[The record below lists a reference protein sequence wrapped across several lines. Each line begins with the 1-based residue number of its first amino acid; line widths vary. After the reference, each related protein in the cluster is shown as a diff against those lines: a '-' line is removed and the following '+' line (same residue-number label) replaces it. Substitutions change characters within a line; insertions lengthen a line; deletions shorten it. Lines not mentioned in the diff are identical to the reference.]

1 MTELRILMAG
11 LPDSGKTT
19 YLAALYHLLRTHTDA
34 TLALNLRQEPEAY
47 DYFREIER
55 TWLDLERMERSR
67 HSEPRD
73 AQLHLRDGELDVD
86 VRIPD
91 ISGESFNEMWEQGQW
106 ATSIQALTHGAT
118 GLLLFVRCD
127 AVVSPDL
134 IEVLDQDDE
143 AAQAV
148 SGGEAV
154 STDEDWRIEEA
165 PTQTK
170 LADLVET
177 VRAVNPT
184 APVAVVVAAWDV
196 LSDTTITPKQW
207 LTNTLPLLWQT
218 LASSA
223 DTSAFEVFG
232 VSAQGGDVTDPASRE
247 ALATMVPPFRRILV
261 AGQTQRHDLTV
272 PLAWLAAAAPAA

>member
-1 MTELRILMAG
+1 MTELRVLMAG

-19 YLAALYHLLRTHTDA
+19 YLAALYHLLRTHGDVP
-34 TLALNLRQEPEAY
+34 LALSLREEPSAY

-73 AQLHLRDGELDVD
+73 AQLQLRDGDVDVD

-91 ISGESFNEMWEQGQW
+91 VSGESFNEMWEQGQW
-106 ATSIQALTHGAT
+106 ADSVQALTHEAT

-134 IEVLDQDDE
+134 IEVLDQEEEDH
-143 AAQAV
+143 AV
-148 SGGEAV
+148 ADTPPTLADQE
-154 STDEDWRIEEA
+154 WRIEEA

-177 VRAVNPT
+177 VRGVNST
-184 APVAVVVAAWDV
+184 APVAVAVAAWDV
-196 LSDTTITPKQW
+196 LSGTTMTPMQW
-207 LTNTLPLLWQT
+207 FKNTLPLLWQT
-218 LASSA
+218 LESSA

-232 VSAQGGDVTDPASRE
+232 VSAQGGDVTDPASRDS
-247 ALATMVPPFRRILV
+247 LAAMVPPFRRILV
-261 AGQTQRHDLTV
+261 AGQAQPHDLTV
-272 PLAWLAAAAPAA
+272 PLAWLAAAAPAR